1 MPKGKFDTPGPF
13 FHVNGLI
20 RRMVD
25 GRPDRPFNAEEAEDM
40 VALLNKGTHFDGM
53 LAALNW
59 ADVMLDKLGHVNAGP
74 GPCRK
79 AVRAAIAKA
88 EGNADV

>member
-53 LAALNW
+53 LAALRYC
-59 ADVMLDKLGHVNAGP
+59 ASAKDLYHIERAHDSA
-74 GPCRK
+74 
-79 AVRAAIAKA
+79 RAAIARVGGKA
-88 EGNADV
+88 DG